1 MNTQRINLYDNMKAF
16 AIILVVMGHINE
28 FSLGGANPLW
38 FHFYD
43 SFHMSIFF
51 FVSGLFLFKKFE
63 FTEDIKQVGK
73 KLWFQYYRRFLQLM
87 LPFTIIGM
95 LYCFASSKSIQSI
108 FNGDEL
114 RFWFLPSLAID
125 ILVVYM
131 AYFLFRILNVK
142 NTLVRCFLSVCVW
155 IGCYAITYLFADLKD
170 SHYYMMAIR
179 NLPYLGLGI
188 FYHSVLRIKKY
199 FANESLLAVC
209 FIAFMAFLFFGKNW
223 LQIKW
228 GGIMVIPVLMHIFSL
243 HENSIPLWF
252 TKIGRSTLAIYVFHC
267 FLLPNT
273 PFANCLN
280 ENLSCNLIIYLIV
293 SIFIAIPIILIC
305 MLLERIIKG
314 NRYLNKMIWFQT
326 TKV

>member
-1 MNTQRINLYDNMKAF
+1 MGAQRINLYDNMKAF

-63 FTEDIKQVGK
+63 FTEGIMQVGK
-73 KLWFQYYRRFLQLM
+73 KLCFQYYRRFLQLM

-95 LYCFASSKSIQSI
+95 LYCYASSKSILSV

-125 ILVVYM
+125 ILVVYL
-131 AYFLFRILNVK
+131 AYFFFRILNAK
-142 NTLVRCFLSVCVW
+142 SLTVRFLLSILVW
-155 IGCYAITYLFADLKD
+155 IGCYALTYLLADLKD

-188 FYHSVLRIKKY
+188 LYHSTPKLKRY
-199 FANESLLAVC
+199 FKDERLLAGC
-209 FIAFMAFLFFGKNW
+209 FISFIVFLLLGKNW

-228 GGIMVIPVLMHIFSL
+228 GGYNGHSGFDTCSFSL
-243 HENSIPLWF
+243 
-252 TKIGRSTLAIYVFHC
+252 
-267 FLLPNT
+267 
-273 PFANCLN
+273 
-280 ENLSCNLIIYLIV
+280 
-293 SIFIAIPIILIC
+293 
-305 MLLERIIKG
+305 
-314 NRYLNKMIWFQT
+314 
-326 TKV
+326 